1 MKALSRLLIAA
12 IGAAAFASCTQNG
25 SLIYLNIQKVTKT
38 NTSSSIPLDITVSE
52 IVGIGS
58 GGTAPYYV
66 AAGKI
71 YNGTVPS
78 PGSTNWNAIG
88 VPQANGKDM
97 LCNALTWDG
106 TNLWGGFFSSDGSTF
121 GLYSMIPSVGTWT
134 QVTSGPTVGKQI
146 TYLNAIGS
154 ILFVVAAT
162 DSSGTFT
169 YELDAWNGS
178 WAANLLSGL
187 SRPITGVAATTTPT
201 YYATSGNT
209 LYVST
214 APYPALAFSP
224 VATLQP
230 GSNDLFQGI
239 FIDPL
244 YSGGPL
250 IMIPNS
256 NQQTQTQGIG
266 SVWFSTNG
274 GLTWSNATTNASTS
288 YNVGFLCVAGPV
300 DSGHT
305 MYLLGTDSGL
315 GGAFGFFSFQPSSNS
330 LNRFG
335 GISYSLYASAVRRIR
350 VDSTYQFVLMGTI
363 NTGLWVTSGVDSSGG
378 FGSNS
383 WTQE

>member
-1 MKALSRLLIAA
+1 MRSTIIRKLIEVIRMKALSRLLIAA
-12 IGAAAFASCTQNG
+12 IGAAAYASCTQNG
-25 SLIYLNIQKVTKT
+25 NLIYLNIQKVTKT

-52 IVGIGS
+52 IVGIGP

-71 YNGTVPS
+71 YNGTISS
-78 PGSTNWNAIG
+78 PGSTNWSSIG
-88 VPQANGKDM
+88 VPQASGNDM

-106 TNLWGGFFSSDGSTF
+106 TYLWGGFFSSDGSTV
-121 GLYSMIPSVGTWT
+121 GLYSMNPSVGTWS
-134 QVTSGPTVGKQI
+134 QVTTGPTVGKQI
-146 TYLNAIGS
+146 TYVNAIGG
-154 ILFVVAAT
+154 ILFVVAAA

-169 YELDAWNGS
+169 YELDALQSGTWT
-178 WAANLLSGL
+178 ANLLSGL
-187 SRPITGVAATTTPT
+187 SKPITGVAANGTT

-209 LYVST
+209 LYSST
-214 APYPALAFSP
+214 GLSTFSP
-224 VATLQP
+224 VTALSS

-300 DSGHT
+300 DSATRPTFWAQIPGSVEH
-305 MYLLGTDSGL
+305 SV
-315 GGAFGFFSFQPSSNS
+315 SSPSSPATIVS
-330 LNRFG
+330 AG
-335 GISYSLYASAVRRIR
+335 SAAYPTASMPPR
-350 VDSTYQFVLMGTI
+350 
-363 NTGLWVTSGVDSSGG
+363 
-378 FGSNS
+378 
-383 WTQE
+383 

>member
-52 IVGIGS
+52 IVGIGA

-66 AAGKI
+66 AAGEI
-71 YNGTVPS
+71 YDGTVPS

-154 ILFVVAAT
+154 VLFVVAAT

-169 YELDAWNGS
+169 YELDAWKEQYGPP
-178 WAANLLSGL
+178 NLLSGL
-187 SRPITGVAATTTPT
+187 SKPITG
-201 YYATSGNT
+201 S
-209 LYVST
+209 
-214 APYPALAFSP
+214 
-224 VATLQP
+224 
-230 GSNDLFQGI
+230 
-239 FIDPL
+239 
-244 YSGGPL
+244 
-250 IMIPNS
+250 
-256 NQQTQTQGIG
+256 
-266 SVWFSTNG
+266 
-274 GLTWSNATTNASTS
+274 
-288 YNVGFLCVAGPV
+288 C
-300 DSGHT
+300 H
-305 MYLLGTDSGL
+305 
-315 GGAFGFFSFQPSSNS
+315 
-330 LNRFG
+330 
-335 GISYSLYASAVRRIR
+335 
-350 VDSTYQFVLMGTI
+350 
-363 NTGLWVTSGVDSSGG
+363 
-378 FGSNS
+378 
-383 WTQE
+383 